1 VEIEGIVRVRLSSV
15 EPRELTPEL
24 AATILE
30 SDKVCNHLHVPLESG
45 SDEVLERMRRVY
57 TRAEYAEAVRRVT
70 DADALCGMGTDVMV
84 GFPGET
90 DEDFADTVSLIE
102 SLPFTYLHVFAFSP
116 RRGTP
121 AADMDGRVPP
131 AEAKRRSLHLRELG
145 ARLSLQ
151 FRRGLVGR
159 ELEILVEEREAT
171 EGPLTGLAANYVRVT
186 TRGDANLKNRFVRVL
201 VESADETST
210 TGTIVAGSER

>member
-1 VEIEGIVRVRLSSV
+1 
-15 EPRELTPEL
+15 
-24 AATILE
+24 
-30 SDKVCNHLHVPLESG
+30 VPLESG
-45 SDEVLERMRRVY
+45 SDTILARMKRGY

-70 DADALCGMGTDVMV
+70 DADALCGLGTDVMV

-121 AADMDGRVPP
+121 AAEMDGQVPP

-145 ARLSLQ
+145 ARLSLG
-151 FRRGLVGR
+151 FRRGLVGQ
-159 ELEILVEEREAT
+159 ELEMLVEEREDA
-171 EGPLTGLAANYVRVT
+171 EGPLTGLAANYVRMT
-186 TRGDANLKNRFVRVL
+186 TDGDAGLRNKFVRVV
-201 VESADETST
+201 VEGADETLT
-210 TGTIVAGSER
+210 RGTIVAGSER